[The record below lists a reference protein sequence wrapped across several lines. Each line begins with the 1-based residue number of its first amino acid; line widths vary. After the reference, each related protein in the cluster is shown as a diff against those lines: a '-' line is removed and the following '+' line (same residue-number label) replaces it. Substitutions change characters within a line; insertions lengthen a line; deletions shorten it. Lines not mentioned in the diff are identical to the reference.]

1 MKREEIALYAMQGI
15 LSNPNIFEA
24 YKEIDDI
31 CTAVVND
38 SFEYADKFMEKIN
51 SKKEKKVNGVR
62 NI

>member
-1 MKREEIALYAMQGI
+1 MKREKIALYAMQGI

-51 SKKEKKVNGVR
+51 FKKEKE
-62 NI
+62 